1 MLKRERKKGILD
13 ELGRKP
19 WGLAPTVKAWKKH
32 RQESESQIMS
42 NLDTKISQIEALIEA
57 HCESEREFRENQP
70 PHVKE
75 VQKKK
80 QHITILELARQAG
93 VDPQGIDSLRKDFA
107 QGVKVTGKIRKGY
120 MWPKCRKTPKRGTFF
135 QKEKLRT
142 RPPDWMTNYNIQR
155 LATQM
160 KQLIAETKSEYV
172 KEEDLNSQAV
182 YAFGI
187 QQGEPMRNEITSEIM
202 AEEGIPLL
210 KKLRGILDWREG
222 NKESAAY
229 EKIILPGHRDI
240 EYLIKSG
247 LQGCNHRYPIP
258 SYSKKDVTKDIRRIQ
273 KNHNKGHVRKALEK
287 KGKITKTTPYLSKI
301 DWKAYFYQLAVSEE
315 GKRNNPIA
323 FWDPELGKYQVALSG
338 VAQMGNL
345 HSVYSACRLSSIIQ
359 RILNTVLGIPAL
371 IYIDDTI
378 ILAKS
383 KKLSVFYTD
392 RVEKFY
398 RILGMDLSE
407 KTETMDEES
416 SIPILGLKYTRAS
429 KDTMI
434 VEPTEK
440 SRKKAEEAIARI
452 EHAIEEGAGKG
463 ALTVEMM
470 QETTG
475 NLVWSLS
482 PQNLGSKLGVAE
494 LYPWTQSKYLK
505 KHVKRTA
512 GRESLRKA
520 VRNLKDKLR
529 KKPHWKIQKEKP
541 RRVVFTDASLEGDIV
556 DLSVMGQ
563 FRETQEYTYWRK
575 RFSKS
580 LFENALNVKGSG
592 IAIYELL
599 AVAMA
604 RKLAQ
609 QAGKAGRYRWIY
621 KIDNQ
626 NVIYWLVKGSSLIN
640 HRPLLRG
647 LLNTVGKDAIEQ
659 ETFCYIPS
667 KLNPA
672 DFLTRKPGVPQ
683 TLQRQLISDSGIW
696 EKLLEEIRE
705 GMQTAR

>member
-19 WGLAPTVKAWKKH
+19 WGLAPTLKAWKKH

-57 HCESEREFRENQP
+57 NSENEQKFRENQP
-70 PHVKE
+70 PHVGE

-80 QHITILELARQAG
+80 QHIAILELARQAG

-120 MWPKCRKTPKRGTFF
+120 MWPKRRRIPKKGTFF
-135 QKEKLRT
+135 QKEGLRAK
-142 RPPDWMTNYNIQR
+142 PPNWMSNYNIQR

-160 KQLIAETKSEYV
+160 KKLIGDTKSEYV
-172 KEEDLNSQAV
+172 EEEDLNSQAV
-182 YAFGI
+182 YAFGV
-187 QQGEPMRNEITSEIM
+187 QQGEFMRDEITNEIM
-202 AEEGIPLL
+202 MEEGIPLL

-222 NKESAAY
+222 NKESASY

-258 SYSKKDVTKDIRRIQ
+258 AYNKKDVAKDIRRIQ
-273 KNHNKGHVRKALEK
+273 KNYNKGHVRKALEK
-287 KGKITKTTPYLSKI
+287 KGRIMKTTPYLSKI

-315 GKRNNPIA
+315 GKRNSPIA
-323 FWDPELGKYQVALSG
+323 FWDPEVDKYQVALSG

-345 HSVYSACRLSSIIQ
+345 HSVYSACRLSCIIQ

-378 ILAKS
+378 ILAKN
-383 KKLSVFYTD
+383 KKLSVFCTD
-392 RVEKFY
+392 RVERFY

-429 KDTMI
+429 SDAMI

-440 SRKKAEEAIARI
+440 SRIKAEEAIAKIGHSI
-452 EHAIEEGAGKG
+452 EDGAGRG

-470 QETTG
+470 QEATG

-505 KHVKRTA
+505 KNVKRMS
-512 GRESLRKA
+512 GRESLRKT
-520 VRNLKDKLR
+520 VGNLRSKLSN
-529 KKPHWKIQKEKP
+529 KPQWRIQKEKP
-541 RRVVFTDASLEGDIV
+541 RRVVFTDASLEGDTV
-556 DLSVMGQ
+556 DLSVLGQ
-563 FRETQEYTYWRK
+563 FRGTQEYTYWRK
-575 RFSKS
+575 RFKKS
-580 LFENALNVKGSG
+580 SFEKALNVKGSG
-592 IAIYELL
+592 IANYELL

-604 RKLAQ
+604 RKFAQ
-609 QAGKAGRYRWIY
+609 QTGNAGRYRWIY

-626 NVIYWLVKGSSLIN
+626 NVIYWLVKGSSLISR
-640 HRPLLRG
+640 RPLLRG
-647 LLNTVGKDAIEQ
+647 LLKAIGKDAMEQ

-672 DFLTRKPGVPQ
+672 DFLTRKSDVPKA
-683 TLQRQLISDSGIW
+683 LRRQLINDGGVW
-696 EKLLEEIRE
+696 EQLLEEIRE
-705 GMQTAR
+705 GL

>member
-19 WGLAPTVKAWKKH
+19 WGLAPTLEAWKKH
-32 RQESESQIMS
+32 RQESESQITS

-57 HCESEREFRENQP
+57 NSENEQKFRENQP
-70 PHVKE
+70 PRVRE

-80 QHITILELARQAG
+80 QHIAILELARQAG

-120 MWPKCRKTPKRGTFF
+120 MWPKRRRIPKKGTFF
-135 QKEKLRT
+135 QKEGLRAK
-142 RPPDWMTNYNIQR
+142 PPNWMSKYNIQR

-160 KQLIAETKSEYV
+160 KKLIGDTKSEYV
-172 KEEDLNSQAV
+172 EEEDLNSQAV
-182 YAFGI
+182 YAFGV
-187 QQGEPMRNEITSEIM
+187 QQGEFMRDEITNEIM
-202 AEEGIPLL
+202 MEEGIPLL

-222 NKESAAY
+222 NKESASY

-247 LQGCNHRYPIP
+247 LQGCNRRYPIP
-258 SYSKKDVTKDIRRIQ
+258 AYNKKDVTKDIRRIQ
-273 KNHNKGHVRKALEK
+273 KNYNKGHVRKALEK
-287 KGKITKTTPYLSKI
+287 KGRIMKTAPYLSKI

-323 FWDPELGKYQVALSG
+323 FWDPEVNKYQVALSG

-345 HSVYSACRLSSIIQ
+345 HSVYSACRLSCIIQ

-378 ILAKS
+378 ILAKN

-392 RVEKFY
+392 RVERFY

-429 KDTMI
+429 SDAMI

-440 SRKKAEEAIARI
+440 SRIKAEEAIAKIGHSI
-452 EHAIEEGAGKG
+452 EDGAGRG

-470 QETTG
+470 QEATG

-494 LYPWTQSKYLK
+494 LYQWTQS
-505 KHVKRTA
+505 
-512 GRESLRKA
+512 
-520 VRNLKDKLR
+520 
-529 KKPHWKIQKEKP
+529 
-541 RRVVFTDASLEGDIV
+541 
-556 DLSVMGQ
+556 
-563 FRETQEYTYWRK
+563 
-575 RFSKS
+575 
-580 LFENALNVKGSG
+580 
-592 IAIYELL
+592 
-599 AVAMA
+599 
-604 RKLAQ
+604 
-609 QAGKAGRYRWIY
+609 
-621 KIDNQ
+621 
-626 NVIYWLVKGSSLIN
+626 
-640 HRPLLRG
+640 
-647 LLNTVGKDAIEQ
+647 
-659 ETFCYIPS
+659 
-667 KLNPA
+667 
-672 DFLTRKPGVPQ
+672 
-683 TLQRQLISDSGIW
+683 
-696 EKLLEEIRE
+696 
-705 GMQTAR
+705 